1 MNIILYNYFQAFLH
15 PFKFNGFLRNERE
28 KEQSKWDKETS
39 LRLAEEGES
48 KPEVLM
54 GLNFVESVGVSW
66 AFVIVRALYSFFG
79 LWLGLYVVESM
90 GFGEQNF
97 DSKKMILI
105 FQVGQVVFFPLMAW
119 IYVKF
124 WTLLIIFFGIL
135 YDREAQSS
143 EIADEILMSSLSTH
157 VFLAEFT
164 LTLFVAGAPQ
174 TVQTA

>member
-28 KEQSKWDKETS
+28 KEQSKGNS

-90 GFGEQNF
+90 GFGEQSF
-97 DSKKMILI
+97 DN
-105 FQVGQVVFFPLMAW
+105 
-119 IYVKF
+119 
-124 WTLLIIFFGIL
+124 
-135 YDREAQSS
+135 S
-143 EIADEILMSSLSTH
+143 ETK
-157 VFLAEFT
+157 
-164 LTLFVAGAPQ
+164 
-174 TVQTA
+174 